1 MTEVMVVG
9 PDDVFVE
16 REGPVKVVAGAERS
30 RPRGLT
36 PLPADTRRAC

>member
-16 REGPVKVVAGAERS
+16 RKGRDRRKFRRHDWTFAG
-30 RPRGLT
+30 PRGFI
-36 PLPADTRRAC
+36 DTT